1 MMGMHQMPD
10 GGMMAN
16 DQMGMPMPQEQGN
29 PLLALLGMGG
39 QSAQPQISP
48 IELLKMLL
56 MMQRQEDAAQAPQVA
71 PGVGPAMQQMM
82 MPQAPPSGQPMP
94 SASPY

>member
-1 MMGMHQMPD
+1 MYGQHMMPD
-10 GGMMAN
+10 GSMMAG
-16 DQMGMPMPQEQGN
+16 DMMGAQMPPQQGN

-56 MMQRQEDAAQAPQVA
+56 MMQRQEEAQEAPT
-71 PGVGPAMQQMM
+71 PGMGPAMQQMM
-82 MPQAPPSGQPMP
+82 QQAPQQPM
-94 SASPY
+94 AAGY